1 MKTDNLNNIFIDFF
15 EKNNI
20 KFRENKFLVAVSGG
34 IDSVVMFDL
43 FKKNKINFSVCSCD
57 FSLRGK
63 ESIGDSLFVRNMCKK
78 NAIKFYSK
86 KFSTKKNALEKKI
99 SLQMSARE
107 LRYEWFYQ
115 LVKDYN
121 YNYLSTA
128 HHNDDNLETILLNFI
143 KTTGYKGLSGI
154 PSINNFTIRPLLQT
168 SKRLIKDYAKENVL
182 NWRED
187 KSNDDIKYLR
197 NNLRK
202 QIIPILK
209 TINPSI
215 KRSILNSS
223 RRLNMVRNFIKN
235 ELKIFKNQYLSE
247 QNEVLIINKG
257 EWVNNINSD
266 IIIYDIL
273 DHYGFNFFQV
283 ELILNSIRKNN
294 LNEFLSE
301 KYILYTERNE
311 LNIKPI
317 GLNFKYHYIF
327 NSTKDIVI
335 NHLKLKIKKYDINI
349 LSLNDRATNAQI
361 DYDTISYPLTLR
373 NFNRGEKFIPLGMKK
388 SKKISD
394 YLSNKKVSKIDKLK
408 QCVISDSNNEII
420 WLVGYQINDSFK
432 ISNNTKTVL
441 DFEIFLTK
449 V

>member
-168 SKRLIKDYAKENVL
+168 SKRLIKDYAKEFV
-182 NWRED
+182 D
-187 KSNDDIKYLR
+187 
-197 NNLRK
+197 
-202 QIIPILK
+202 
-209 TINPSI
+209 
-215 KRSILNSS
+215 
-223 RRLNMVRNFIKN
+223 
-235 ELKIFKNQYLSE
+235 
-247 QNEVLIINKG
+247 
-257 EWVNNINSD
+257 
-266 IIIYDIL
+266 
-273 DHYGFNFFQV
+273 
-283 ELILNSIRKNN
+283 
-294 LNEFLSE
+294 
-301 KYILYTERNE
+301 
-311 LNIKPI
+311 
-317 GLNFKYHYIF
+317 
-327 NSTKDIVI
+327 
-335 NHLKLKIKKYDINI
+335 
-349 LSLNDRATNAQI
+349 
-361 DYDTISYPLTLR
+361 
-373 NFNRGEKFIPLGMKK
+373 
-388 SKKISD
+388 
-394 YLSNKKVSKIDKLK
+394 
-408 QCVISDSNNEII
+408 
-420 WLVGYQINDSFK
+420 
-432 ISNNTKTVL
+432 
-441 DFEIFLTK
+441 
-449 V
+449 